1 MDRDLGLAIPTGYWT
16 RERKT
21 GAVITAL
28 GAIAAVLFGALA
40 DGTPARFAWGETVSG
55 AAFEINGT
63 VGAIVCG
70 LVAVAAGLALLITGK
85 RFGLFVSIGLL
96 GFVFSA
102 LIWQICVSPVADTM
116 PLGSVAAITLAAS
129 VPLTFGAL
137 GGVLS
142 ERSGVV
148 NVAIE
153 GQLLTGAF
161 CAAFF
166 ATVTG
171 SFWVGLIAAALGGA
185 LISAILAALS
195 IKYLVD
201 QVVIGVVLNAFALG
215 ITGFLYEQIMRPSSA
230 DFNNPGRV
238 PTWAVPGLSEIPVIG
253 PALFRGNVLTYG
265 ALLAVLVL
273 TLALFKT
280 KWGLRTRAVGEHPA
294 AADTVGI
301 RVLGMRYLNVL
312 IAGLVAGFGG
322 AYFSMLSAT
331 SFTKNMTTG
340 AGFIALAAVIFGR
353 WHPVYAFLAALFFG
367 FASALA
373 SFLNGISSPI
383 PSQFVS
389 MLPYVATIFAVAGLV
404 GRVRAPAADG
414 KPYIKG

>member
-1 MDRDLGLAIPTGYWT
+1 VIAGL
-16 RERKT
+16 
-21 GAVITAL
+21 GAVAT
-28 GAIAAVLFGALA
+28 VLFGLLA
-40 DGTPARFAWGETVSG
+40 DTSPARFAWGETVAG
-55 AAFEINGT
+55 AALEIGGKL
-63 VGAIVCG
+63 GAILFG
-70 LVAVAAGLALLITGK
+70 LVAVAAGVALLVTGR

-96 GFVFSA
+96 GFVLSA
-102 LIWQICVSPVADTM
+102 IVWQISVSPASDTM
-116 PLGSVAAITLAAS
+116 PLGSIAAITLAAS

-142 ERSGVV
+142 ERTGVV

-171 SFWVGLIAAALGGA
+171 SFWVGLLAASLGGA
-185 LISAILAALS
+185 LISAILAVLS

-215 ITGFLYEQIMRPSSA
+215 ITGFLYEQIMRPDAQS
-230 DFNNPGRV
+230 FNNPGRV
-238 PTWAVPGLSEIPVIG
+238 PTWAIPGLSEIPVLG

-273 TLALFKT
+273 TLMLFKT
-280 KWGLRTRAVGEHPA
+280 RWGLRTRAVGEHPA

-301 RVLGMRYLNVL
+301 KVLGMRYLNVL
-312 IAGLVAGFGG
+312 IAGVVAGFGG

-331 SFTKNMTTG
+331 SFTKNMTSG

-353 WHPVYAFLAALFFG
+353 WHPVYAFMAALFFG

-373 SFLNGISSPI
+373 SFLNGISSPL

-414 KPYIKG
+414 TPYIKG